1 VKDIQNDRREIL
13 DPISA
18 VVNFRDQFEYE
29 FQDLWMENEETE
41 EHNGEAI
48 EGLLSKNLYDR

>member
-1 VKDIQNDRREIL
+1 L